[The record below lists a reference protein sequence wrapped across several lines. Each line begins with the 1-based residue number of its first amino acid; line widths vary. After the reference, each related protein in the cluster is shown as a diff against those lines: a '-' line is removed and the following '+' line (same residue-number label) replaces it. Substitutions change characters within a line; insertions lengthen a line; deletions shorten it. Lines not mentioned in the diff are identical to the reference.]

1 MDKGWICIYRNLLD
15 KPIWQTSTPEQ
26 KCILITLLLMANHSE
41 REWEWKGE
49 KFICKAGQFITSLDG
64 IVKKTGAGI
73 STRNVRT
80 AIDRFEKYEFLTNES
95 TNKNRLI
102 TICNWEE
109 YQSKYFADDKQND
122 KQLTS
127 NRQAA
132 DKQLTTNNNDN
143 NDNNLNKEIPTNVG
157 TKKDDE
163 DRLAELAR
171 RKEEQK
177 RKLDAA
183 KAATLKRREL
193 FREELSPYIV
203 RYGDA
208 MISKFFQYWTEMN
221 RAETKMKFE
230 LQKTW
235 DLALRLGTWH
245 NREPINRKRDLFS
258 QPPSVATTPDNR
270 PRDREGNL
278 LQ

>member
-109 YQSKYFADDKQND
+109 YQSKDFADDKQND

-143 NDNNLNKEIPTNVG
+143 NDNNETIEQIYGLYPSRCVVKNSPTGKSRKNKDKIAKLINEVGYDKLSNTIKWYVEECRMHKTYMMNFSTFLNNLPEIP
-157 TKKDDE
+157 
-163 DRLAELAR
+163 
-171 RKEEQK
+171 EESK
-177 RKLDAA
+177 V
-183 KAATLKRREL
+183 TLNQ
-193 FREELSPYIV
+193 SPKNEY
-203 RYGDA
+203 
-208 MISKFFQYWTEMN
+208 Q
-221 RAETKMKFE
+221 
-230 LQKTW
+230 
-235 DLALRLGTWH
+235 
-245 NREPINRKRDLFS
+245 
-258 QPPSVATTPDNR
+258 
-270 PRDREGNL
+270 
-278 LQ
+278 